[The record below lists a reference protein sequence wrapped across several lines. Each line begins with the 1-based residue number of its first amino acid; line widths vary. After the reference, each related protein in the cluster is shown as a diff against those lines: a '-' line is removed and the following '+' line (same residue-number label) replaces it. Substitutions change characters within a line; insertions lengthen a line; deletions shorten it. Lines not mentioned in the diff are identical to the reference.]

1 MPRSTLLL
9 GSCILIGSVTLAW
22 YWQRPPSDEP
32 VVPRPEPRPAP
43 VAAPADAPPISTELN
58 PERLQLLARPEV
70 EQQQRRLDF
79 HRRYRGFIEHAAE
92 LDSGSRE
99 TEARELS
106 EGIDALE
113 RRGEVAL
120 SEALLLQI
128 ALIRAVSQDE
138 SEQKRRAEA
147 LVERYR
153 AISAEREA
161 RLAQRSDADFE
172 RYKAEERRIVDE
184 VLALQNIPD
193 GLTRDQYLR
202 QRLQEARERSYRQAP
217 DS

>member
-1 MPRSTLLL
+1 MPRSALLL

-22 YWQRPPSDEP
+22 YWQRPHSDEP

-43 VAAPADAPPISTELN
+43 LIEPAGDPPASTELN

-128 ALIRAVSQDE
+128 ALIRLSAKTRTNRKDAP
-138 SEQKRRAEA
+138 KR
-147 LVERYR
+147 
-153 AISAEREA
+153 
-161 RLAQRSDADFE
+161 
-172 RYKAEERRIVDE
+172 
-184 VLALQNIPD
+184 
-193 GLTRDQYLR
+193 
-202 QRLQEARERSYRQAP
+202 
-217 DS
+217 